1 MDKTVKDSQQ
11 ATRVFGLDLMRA
23 MAITMVLCSHILWI
37 YNHNDGFICQ
47 LFALFGFLGV
57 EFFFVLSGFLIGK
70 ILYNMFIKDYFTI
83 KSTLG
88 FLKRRWFR
96 TLPNYFLVLLINII
110 ITNSF
115 GNATPKLVLYF
126 IFLQNGFSK
135 MPTFFPESWS
145 LSIEEW
151 AYLVLPIALLLLSLF
166 FKPKNKNRFFL
177 IINLLLIA
185 LFIVFKYVYQS
196 KMQTTTLDE
205 WNSSVKAVTIYRLD
219 AIFMGVLCAW
229 ISINYQ
235 KYWHKIKL
243 HSALIGV
250 FIMFFMYFGMGYL
263 RILPET
269 FPFVWNVVYLPLASF
284 SIALFV
290 PLFSQMETSIEI
302 IKRPVV
308 FISKISYS
316 IYLLHYSV
324 IMQLLMLFVNRDKT
338 SLGQL
343 HFITV
348 VYLTTTIF
356 MSYLFYRFYE
366 KPIMDLR
373 DKN

>member
-70 ILYNMFIKDYFTI
+70 MLYSIYIKDDYTI
-83 KSTLG
+83 KSAFF
-88 FLKRRWFR
+88 FLRRRWLR
-96 TLPNYFLVLLINII
+96 TLPNYYLILIINII
-110 ITNSF
+110 ITTALGYSI
-115 GNATPKLVLYF
+115 PKLGLYF
-126 IFLQNGFSK
+126 IFLQNGFSR
-135 MPTFFPESWS
+135 MSTFFPESWS

-151 AYLVLPIALLLLSLF
+151 AYVILPMSLLVLSFL
-166 FKPKNKNRFFL
+166 FKPKNKSRFFL
-177 IINLLLIA
+177 WLIVLLIM
-185 LFIVFKYVYQS
+185 LFIVFKIGYQINT
-196 KMQTTTLDE
+196 KTTTLDE
-205 WNSSVKAVTIYRLD
+205 WNVSLKSVVIYRLD
-219 AIFMGVLCAW
+219 AIFIGVLCSW
-229 ISINYQ
+229 ISVNYKKSWAKF
-235 KYWHKIKL
+235 KYP
-243 HSALIGV
+243 SAVFGALI
-250 FIMFFMYFGMGYL
+250 MMFMYFGMGFL
-263 RILPET
+263 QILPET
-269 FPFVWNVVYLPLASF
+269 YPFVWNVIYIPLASI
-284 SIALFV
+284 SIAFYM
-290 PLFSQMETSIEI
+290 PFFSQLETTIGI